1 MFSIKL
7 YLKLQN
13 HMYCKDVMQ
22 TYSRCFPCD
31 ATVPSVNW
39 PCGLQGLMHKSKQSW
54 FISNDDS
61 FLSSSLI
68 SEMNLQP
75 WTKQPIN
82 CSAEFSEQQ
91 IGFCISA
98 EPSGAAALHPLDRQT
113 FCRVRHWISTQKGIE
128 IQRSRV
134 IKTSVMDRE
143 LLEIF
148 LCSFVSFVLLIGLL
162 LS

>member
-1 MFSIKL
+1 
-7 YLKLQN
+7 
-13 HMYCKDVMQ
+13 MQ

-31 ATVPSVNW
+31 IIVLSVNW
-39 PCGLQGLMHKSKQSW
+39 PCGLQGLEHKFKQSW
-54 FISNDDS
+54 FISSDDS

-68 SEMNLQP
+68 SKMNLQP

-82 CSAEFSEQQ
+82 SSAEFSEQQ

-113 FCRVRHWISTQKGIE
+113 FWRARHWISTQKGIE
-128 IQRSRV
+128 IYLSRV
-134 IKTSVMDRE
+134 IKTSVIDRE
-143 LLEIF
+143 LLQII
-148 LCSFVSFVLLIGLL
+148 LCSFVSFVLLTDIL